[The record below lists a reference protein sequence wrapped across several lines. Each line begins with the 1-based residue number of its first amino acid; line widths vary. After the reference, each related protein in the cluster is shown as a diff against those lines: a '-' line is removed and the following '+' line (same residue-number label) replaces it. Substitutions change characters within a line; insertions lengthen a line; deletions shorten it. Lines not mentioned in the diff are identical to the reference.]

1 MKLLKSKNRKPNLIE
16 FDISELPRLD
26 GRGAN
31 EDVMT
36 TGIMLDPIEVE
47 NRRGDRFLDKPRY
60 AANGKYY
67 VHQALQSSLRV
78 TVEYGQQK
86 KLGYTH
92 IEGIWFAS
100 RNI

>member
-31 EDVMT
+31 EDVVA

-47 NRRGDRFLDKPRY
+47 DRRGDRFLGTRFGAGGRLYRHQHYRVHKGNSRVW
-60 AANGKYY
+60 AA
-67 VHQALQSSLRV
+67 
-78 TVEYGQQK
+78 EE
-86 KLGYTH
+86 LGYTH
-92 IEGIWFAS
+92 IEGIWFGS
-100 RNI
+100 

>member
-1 MKLLKSKNRKPNLIE
+1 MKLLKAKNRKPNLIE

-31 EDVMT
+31 EDIVA
-36 TGIMLDPIEVE
+36 TGVMLDPIEVE
-47 NRRGDRFLDKPRY
+47 DRRGDRFLGTRY
-60 AANGKYY
+60 GAGGRLY
-67 VHQALQSSLRV
+67 VHQDYRV
-78 TVEYGQQK
+78 HKGNSRVWAAQE
-86 KLGYTH
+86 LGYTH

>member
-1 MKLLKSKNRKPNLIE
+1 MKLLKAKNRKPNLIE

-26 GRGAN
+26 GRDAN
-31 EDVMT
+31 EDIVA

-47 NRRGDRFLDKPRY
+47 DRRGDEYDKPRY
-60 AANGKYY
+60 GAGGRYY
-67 VHQALQSSLRV
+67 VHQHYRV
-78 TVEYGQQK
+78 HKGNSRVWAAEE
-86 KLGYTH
+86 LGYTH

>member
-31 EDVMT
+31 EDVVS

-47 NRRGDRFLDKPRY
+47 DRRGEGTEKPRY
-60 AANGKYY
+60 GAGGRLY
-67 VHQALQSSLRV
+67 VHQDYRV
-78 TVEYGQQK
+78 IKGNSRVLAAGE
-86 KLGYTH
+86 LGYTH
-92 IEGIWFAS
+92 IEGIWHGS
-100 RNI
+100 

>member
-16 FDISELPRLD
+16 FDISRLPRLD

-47 NRRGDRFLDKPRY
+47 DRRGDEYDKPRY
-60 AANGKYY
+60 GAGGRLYRHQDYRVMKGNSRVWAA
-67 VHQALQSSLRV
+67 Q
-78 TVEYGQQK
+78 E
-86 KLGYTH
+86 LGYTH
-92 IEGIWFAS
+92 IEGIWHGS
-100 RNI
+100 

>member
-1 MKLLKSKNRKPNLIE
+1 MKLLKAKNRKPNLIE

-36 TGIMLDPIEVE
+36 TGVMLDPIEVE
-47 NRRGDRFLDKPRY
+47 NRKGDEYDKPRY
-60 AANGKYY
+60 GANGALYKHQHYR
-67 VHQALQSSLRV
+67 VHRGNSRV
-78 TVEYGQQK
+78 WAAEE
-86 KLGYTH
+86 LGYTH
-92 IEGIWFAS
+92 IEGVWFCS